1 MCKIEVAISCLNE
14 DVFKAIDRAKRI
26 FLRNEYENKVFVH
39 VLHQINNGKRYESV
53 SEEIINIPGVRYSRL
68 DKIGLP
74 FSRNFALLNCKSDY
88 LIPTDADVYLND
100 DFYSIVESSFRKYND
115 ADFITFKSYFDL
127 DYNNPRKI
135 FKDFSYK
142 HNWRTLLSVSSIEI
156 VLDVKKFKD
165 KNILWDKDFGLGAKW
180 PGGLE
185 TVMLQNANSSDA
197 IGYYVPEPISSH
209 EEVSSGSEV
218 SLSRV
223 KLRTAVFLRCFGP
236 AIGRGFSLYYHF
248 YSDMRFI
255 KSYGY
260 FNVLKNIF
268 SLRYREI

>member
-1 MCKIEVAISCLNE
+1 MCEIEVAISCLND
-14 DVFKAIDRAKRI
+14 DVFKALDRIKKI
-26 FLRNEYENKVFVH
+26 FLRNENNNKIVVH
-39 VLHQINNGKRYESV
+39 VLHQVNNQECYDRV
-53 SEEIINIPGVRYSRL
+53 SNEITSTPGVRYSKL
-68 DKIGLP
+68 DVIGLP

-88 LIPTDADVYLND
+88 LIPTDADVYLSN
-100 DFYSIVESSFRKYND
+100 DFYSMVESTFREYND
-115 ADFITFKSYFDL
+115 ADFVTFKSYFDL
-127 DYNNPRKI
+127 DHNKPRRN
-135 FKDFSYK
+135 FKDCSYK

-156 VLDVKKFKD
+156 VLDVKRFKH

-185 TVMLQNANSSDA
+185 TVMLQNANNIGA
-197 IGYYVPEPISSH
+197 VGYYVPKPISSH

-248 YSDMRFI
+248 FSDMRFI

-260 FNVLKNIF
+260 FKVLKNIF